1 MPCHLVLQLS
11 SSKHLKTNKN
21 NKKTSSHAQ
30 VIPENNNK
38 KILASFY
45 IARTSLIPKPEN
57 GPTKTNKE
65 TNKKYM
71 LISLRSIDKKVS
83 REIKD
88 LKKQDLN

>member
-21 NKKTSSHAQ
+21 NKKNSSHAQ

-38 KILASFY
+38 KNSQLILYSWN
-45 IARTSLIPKPEN
+45 ILDS
-57 GPTKTNKE
+57 KTRKWPYKNKE

-83 REIKD
+83 REIED